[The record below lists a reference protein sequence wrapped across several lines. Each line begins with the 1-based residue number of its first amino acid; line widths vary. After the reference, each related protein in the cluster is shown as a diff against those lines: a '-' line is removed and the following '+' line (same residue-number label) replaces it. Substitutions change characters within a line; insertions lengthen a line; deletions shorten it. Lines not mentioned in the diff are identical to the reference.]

1 MGDMSKLLNQSLN
14 KLLTY
19 AAIVLCCSIPA
30 YYFIFR
36 ALLQHELD
44 EHNII
49 LTEKA
54 GREDSFLII
63 GTVTIFTVLF
73 SSLLLVGLVLLN
85 RRLSHKL
92 WRPFYD
98 SLAKIKDFDLN
109 QRKTVSFEPTDIS
122 EFTELNTN
130 LHKLITSSISA
141 YNQQKK
147 FTENASHELQT
158 PLAIMQSKL
167 DIFLQESDLSPRQH
181 QLIRDLGAAVAR
193 TSRINKN
200 LLMLAKIDNRQFEN
214 TEKVHISL
222 LFLEIIDMLSEHIA
236 IKEINLTTNISDDVS
251 VVGNKVLVEV
261 LLQNLLFNAYRHNH
275 AGGEILIRLDASGFV
290 VANSGKERLHEDELF
305 KRFSSDS
312 GISTGLGLA
321 IAKEICS
328 TYHWNLVYRFENN
341 KHYFTISF

>member
-1 MGDMSKLLNQSLN
+1 MSKLLNQSLN

-19 AAIVLCCSIPA
+19 AAIVLCCSIPV

-36 ALLQHELD
+36 ALLQYELD
-44 EHNII
+44 EHNIT

-63 GTVTIFTVLF
+63 GTVTILTVLF

-98 SLAKIKDFDLN
+98 SLTKIKDFDLN
-109 QRKTVSFEPTDIS
+109 QHKTVSFEPTDIS

-167 DIFLQESDLSPRQH
+167 DLFLQESTLSPRQH
-181 QLIRDLGAAVAR
+181 QLIRELSAAVAR

-200 LLMLAKIDNRQFEN
+200 LLMLAKIDNRQFEDI
-214 TEKVHISL
+214 EKVHVSQ
-222 LFLEIIDMLSEHIA
+222 LFQEVMDMLSEHIA
-236 IKEINLTTNISDDVS
+236 IKEIKLTANISDDVS
-251 VVGNKVLVEV
+251 IMGNKALVEV

-275 AGGEILIRLDASGFV
+275 SGGEILIRVDAAGFV
-290 VANSGKERLHEDELF
+290 VANSGENRLREDELF
-305 KRFSSDS
+305 KRFSSNN
-312 GISTGLGLA
+312 GMGTGLGLA

-328 TYHWNLVYRFENN
+328 TYHWDIAYKFENN
-341 KHYFTISF
+341 KHYFTVSF